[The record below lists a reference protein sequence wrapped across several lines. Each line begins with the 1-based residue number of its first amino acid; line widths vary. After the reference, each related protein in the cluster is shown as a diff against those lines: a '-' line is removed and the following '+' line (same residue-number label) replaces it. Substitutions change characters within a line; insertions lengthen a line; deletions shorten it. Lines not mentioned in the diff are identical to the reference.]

1 MPRSRATRGRG
12 VLSFLQRRHPTRVGG
27 QAQEGSVPHPQPRP
41 LSCLD
46 LAPGA
51 RGRFA
56 VDQCAGLVGD
66 AGQGRWGH
74 HGRQR
79 AGFFSWDHVFIDGAC
94 VVLVPETAVAALV
107 PMILMAFSDVLST
120 LPDELDP
127 RVAAGEHRL
136 SVGQAARVGIAWED
150 PARAD

>member
-1 MPRSRATRGRG
+1 M
-12 VLSFLQRRHPTRVGG
+12 
-27 QAQEGSVPHPQPRP
+27 
-41 LSCLD
+41 
-46 LAPGA
+46 
-51 RGRFA
+51 
-56 VDQCAGLVGD
+56 
-66 AGQGRWGH
+66 
-74 HGRQR
+74 
-79 AGFFSWDHVFIDGAC
+79 
-94 VVLVPETAVAALV
+94 LVPETAVAALV